1 MPTATWAQESLA
13 VSRMKVRGSRLD
25 PLLCRQ
31 RLSRLLDEADIT
43 LDGFPRSA
51 IVCLRRVRTTVDDG
65 LLSTSSMRG
74 GREGWKRQIRTS
86 LDQVAR
92 HAYRP
97 ARDVVPTTT
106 DAVWFADQAELLACL
121 AHDWCTGTASLH
133 WWWKSIFR
141 GGDYVKAILDSWREF
156 PQYIPGTL
164 LHLANNGKVV
174 PFVRMVGA
182 SDTQTVLDRMMS
194 VFALPE
200 LRAAIGT
207 EVWSNYDS
215 GVEHVVVQEAV
226 STRIPQPAPWQRWI
240 AEGQGSDLG
249 VKQQCLIGIGLMLH
263 RAPSVVRTSHFAQAL
278 AEWTRRP
285 VKQLPS
291 IVEQI
296 QERPREARQAE
307 RQTLNPRFKPP
318 IIPAQA
324 DDHALCPANV
334 PEATESSSVDAP
346 PIDSDVQ
353 PLAGQRTSIPSLSC
367 VAADPREIGGE
378 RKTIAADSI
387 VEGVSLVE
395 GATPTQRLI
404 PQAHAEQHSLS
415 RRQTAPLQARSAG
428 SETESTAFL
437 LAEASIDTAFGGVF
451 YLMNLALYLKLY
463 GDFSTPLQ
471 PGIALSPWD
480 FLALVSE
487 QLVGKRI
494 HADPDIQQHDLND
507 HGGET
512 RGAGGVAASLV
523 LAFQVVVDLRR
534 SLAQQKQPADDQHEV
549 ADGDVEL
556 RDREQ
561 RVGQC
566 RDPGDRSEQ
575 RQPSDQGQRQPDL
588 SATGLSL
595 RRQAARHD
603 RDENDVVDAEHDFE
617 RCQRQKA
624 RPGLGICEEF

>member
-1 MPTATWAQESLA
+1 
-13 VSRMKVRGSRLD
+13 MKVRGGRLD

-51 IVCLRRVRTTVDDG
+51 IVCLRRVRTTVDDV
-65 LLSTSSMRG
+65 LLNSSYVRG
-74 GREGWKRQIRTS
+74 SREGWRRQIRTS
-86 LDQVAR
+86 VEQVAR
-92 HAYRP
+92 RAYRP
-97 ARDVVPTTT
+97 ARDVVPTMA

-121 AHDWCTGTASLH
+121 AYDWCTGTASLH
-133 WWWKSIFR
+133 WWWKGLFR

-174 PFVRMVGA
+174 PFVRMVSA

-215 GVEHVVVQEAV
+215 GVEHVVVQEAM

-240 AEGQGSDLG
+240 AEGQWSDLR
-249 VKQQCLIGIGLMLH
+249 VKQQCLIGVGLMLH
-263 RAPSVVRTSHFAQAL
+263 RAPSVVRTSQFAQAL

-291 IVEQI
+291 IAEQV

-378 RKTIAADSI
+378 RKTIDADSI
-387 VEGVSLVE
+387 VEGVSPVE
-395 GATPTQRLI
+395 RATPTQRLI

-494 HADPDIQQHDLND
+494 HADPVWPLLAELTGRQEDDL
-507 HGGET
+507 
-512 RGAGGVAASLV
+512 
-523 LAFQVVVDLRR
+523 
-534 SLAQQKQPADDQHEV
+534 P
-549 ADGDVEL
+549 
-556 RDREQ
+556 
-561 RVGQC
+561 GQ
-566 RDPGDRSEQ
+566 GFE
-575 RQPSDQGQRQPDL
+575 L
-588 SATGLSL
+588 SAEWRSNMMKQWGQTPLPGEQSASSPFIDWLMPFLCARLVQALGLDHEHELSKVL
-595 RRQAARHD
+595 CEHHAKVYVTATHVDVLFLLAELPIAVRIAGLDRNPGWIPAAGRYMAFH
-603 RDENDVVDAEHDFE
+603 FS
-617 RCQRQKA
+617 
-624 RPGLGICEEF
+624 